1 MIQKVGHI
9 ARVHP
14 LDKPI
19 SAIVNVPGSKS
30 YTNRALILA
39 SLAEGVSTLSGM
51 SDSNDSKVLIKL
63 LQQLGIEIDVNKDTA
78 IVKGCAGQF
87 PEFKGELDVED
98 AGTVMRF
105 LTGLCCVIPG
115 EITLRGSERMH
126 QRPIKDLVEA
136 LKKLGAKIEYLE
148 NFGQPPLLI
157 KGGRIAGGMVK
168 VNGSVSSQFISA
180 LLMIAPLL
188 PLDTRLIIEGEK
200 VSEPYIDMTLSAMFP
215 FGIRVERGDSKF
227 QIEGRQCYAEAEYK
241 VEGDA
246 SSATYLLA
254 IAAISQS
261 AVIVNNIP
269 GNSFQS
275 DVEFVDILQQ
285 MGCIVSKKDS
295 SIAVVGTGELNSI
308 EIDMQHMPD
317 SAQTLAVVAAFA
329 KGETVITGLQTLQLK
344 ESKRITAL
352 RSELTK
358 MGIEC
363 EAGEDYIKIKGGKPK
378 GAFINTYN
386 DHRMAMAF
394 AVAGVRVKGMSI
406 EAPEVVKKSFP
417 AFWTTLETMGI
428 NIETE

>member
-9 ARVHP
+9 ARIYP

-30 YTNRALILA
+30 YTNRAFILA

-63 LQQLGIEIDVNKDTA
+63 LQQLGIDIEVNKDTA
-78 IVKGCAGQF
+78 TVKGCAGQF

-105 LTGLCCVIPG
+105 LTALCCVIPG

-157 KGGRIAGGMVK
+157 KGGRIAGGIVK

-188 PLDTRLIIEGEK
+188 PLDTRLLIEGEK
-200 VSEPYIDMTLSAMFP
+200 VSEPYIDMTLSAMFQ
-215 FGIRVERGDSKF
+215 FGIRVERGDDKF

-275 DVEFVDILQQ
+275 DVEFIDLLEQ
-285 MGCIVSKKDS
+285 MGCVVSRKDS
-295 SIAVVGTGELNSI
+295 SIAVVGTGELNGI
-308 EIDMQHMPD
+308 EIDMNHMPD

-329 KGETVITGLQTLQLK
+329 KGETLITGLQTLQLK
-344 ESKRITAL
+344 ESNRVTAL
-352 RSELTK
+352 QSELTK

-363 EAGEDYIKIKGGKPK
+363 EAGEDYIKVKGGKPK

-386 DHRMAMAF
+386 DHRMVMAF

-406 EAPEVVKKSFP
+406 ESPEVVKKSFP
-417 AFWTTLETMGI
+417 AFWTTLETIGI